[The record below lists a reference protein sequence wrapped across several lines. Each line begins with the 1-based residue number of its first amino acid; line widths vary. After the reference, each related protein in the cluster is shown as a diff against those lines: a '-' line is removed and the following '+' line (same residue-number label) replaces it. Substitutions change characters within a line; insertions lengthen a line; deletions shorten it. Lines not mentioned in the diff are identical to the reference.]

1 MKNEPFEHQE
11 QLARLVAAHCDETI
25 TDEEFAQLE
34 QLLQAHPEARAFY
47 RRYLNLDAS
56 LSDFGRTETSGWSG
70 QEQAKMVTP
79 PQSQARSL
87 WALAA
92 GVVLLLALGIWWSQ
106 QQAPRVTAKNSAP
119 AENQA
124 KSVDPGVALLTQ
136 VVDVAWI
143 DEPMVAG
150 VSLPLGRLQFASG
163 LMQIEFFSGAI
174 VVLEGPADF
183 ELKSENHAVCRQ
195 GKLRA
200 TVPPEAVGF
209 TIDAPTV
216 KLVDLGTEFGM
227 DVAEDGAAEVH
238 VFDGKVELHS
248 PEDQPQMGIEREL
261 LAGSAVRIPS
271 SGQPEAIESMPD
283 DFASNAQLEKKS
295 VLASNKRYAA
305 WRKVS
310 ERLKADPRIRHYY
323 NFEDADSWARKL
335 RSHLPKA
342 SKQDGAIVG
351 CQWTE
356 GRWPGKGALEFKRSG
371 DRVRFTLRI
380 PKEPAVHSLTL
391 MTWVRVDSLDQRF
404 NALMLTDGSAP
415 GKPHWQIT
423 KKGALELGLRLSSRE
438 STVYTS
444 APILRPGTLGRWVH
458 LATVYDGTG
467 RTVTH
472 YLNGRQV
479 SSHPLTSTIKLRGG
493 QAQLGNWGR
502 PHKTDKY
509 PARKF
514 NGLMDEF
521 AIFSEALD
529 ESEIKKIHRVGRPQ
543 SARMTAKVN
552 RKKTTD

>member
-25 TDEEFAQLE
+25 TDEEFAKLE

-56 LSDFGRTETSGWSG
+56 LSDFGCAETPGWAG
-70 QEQAKMVTP
+70 QEQAKMVAP

-106 QQAPRVTAKNSAP
+106 QQAPRVITQNTAP
-119 AENQA
+119 AEDQA
-124 KSVDPGVALLTQ
+124 KPVDPGVALLTQ
-136 VVDVAWI
+136 VVDVEWI

-248 PEDQPQMGIEREL
+248 PDDRPQAGIEQEL
-261 LAGSAVRIPS
+261 LAGNAVRITSEGP
-271 SGQPEAIESMPD
+271 PEAIESMPD

-356 GRWPGKGALEFKRSG
+356 GRWSGKGALEFKRSG

-380 PKEPAVHSLTL
+380 PREPAVHSMTL

-444 APILRPGTLGRWVH
+444 APILRPWTLGRWVH

>member
-1 MKNEPFEHQE
+1 
-11 QLARLVAAHCDETI
+11 
-25 TDEEFAQLE
+25 
-34 QLLQAHPEARAFY
+34 
-47 RRYLNLDAS
+47 
-56 LSDFGRTETSGWSG
+56 
-70 QEQAKMVTP
+70 
-79 PQSQARSL
+79 
-87 WALAA
+87 
-92 GVVLLLALGIWWSQ
+92 
-106 QQAPRVTAKNSAP
+106 
-119 AENQA
+119 
-124 KSVDPGVALLTQ
+124 LLTQ
-136 VVDVAWI
+136 VVDVEWI
-143 DEPMVAG
+143 DEPMVTGA
-150 VSLPLGRLQFASG
+150 SLPLGRLQFASG

-356 GRWPGKGALEFKRSG
+356 GRWSGKGALEFKRSG

-423 KKGALELGLRLSSRE
+423 KKGALELGLRRSSRE

>member
-1 MKNEPFEHQE
+1 
-11 QLARLVAAHCDETI
+11 
-25 TDEEFAQLE
+25 
-34 QLLQAHPEARAFY
+34 
-47 RRYLNLDAS
+47 
-56 LSDFGRTETSGWSG
+56 
-70 QEQAKMVTP
+70 MVTP

-92 GVVLLLALGIWWSQ
+92 GVILLLALGIWWSQ

-136 VVDVAWI
+136 VVDVEWI
-143 DEPMVAG
+143 DEPMVTGA
-150 VSLPLGRLQFASG
+150 SLPLGRLQFASG

-248 PEDQPQMGIEREL
+248 PDDRPQAGIEQEL

-310 ERLKADPRIRHYY
+310 ERLKSDPRIRHYY

-356 GRWPGKGALEFKRSG
+356 GRWSGKGALEFKRSG

-444 APILRPGTLGRWVH
+444 APILRPWTLGRWVH

>member
-25 TDEEFAQLE
+25 TDEEFVQLE

-56 LSDFGRTETSGWSG
+56 LSDFGRTEAHGWSV
-70 QEQAKMVTP
+70 QEQDKMVSTP
-79 PQSQARSL
+79 QGQSRSL

-92 GVVLLLALGIWWSQ
+92 GVAILLALGIWWSQ
-106 QQAPRVTAKNSAP
+106 QQAPRVITQNPASA
-119 AENQA
+119 EDQA
-124 KSVDPGVALLTQ
+124 KPADPGVALLTQ
-136 VVDVAWI
+136 AVDVEWI
-143 DEPMVAG
+143 NEPMVTGA
-150 VSLPLGRLQFASG
+150 SLPLGRLQFASG
-163 LMQIEFFSGAI
+163 LMQIEFFSGVI

-227 DVAEDGAAEVH
+227 DVAKDGAAEVH

-248 PEDQPQMGIEREL
+248 PDDQPQAGIEQEL
-261 LAGSAVRIPS
+261 LAGSAVRITS
-271 SGQPEAIESMPD
+271 KGQPEAIESMPD

-295 VLASNKRYAA
+295 VLAANKRYAA
-305 WRKVS
+305 WRKAS
-310 ERLKADPRIRHYY
+310 ERLKSDPRLRHYY
-323 NFEDADSWARKL
+323 SFEDADPWARKL

-342 SKQDGAIVG
+342 RKQDGAIVG

-404 NALMLTDGSAP
+404 NALMLTDGFAP

-423 KKGALELGLRLSSRE
+423 KKGALELGLRLSPRE

-444 APILRPGTLGRWVH
+444 SPILRPGTLGRWVH

-467 RTVTH
+467 KSVTH

-479 SSHPLTSTIKLRGG
+479 SSHPLTSIIKLRGG
-493 QAQLGNWGR
+493 PAQLGNWGR
-502 PHKTDKY
+502 PRKTDKY

-543 SARMTAKVN
+543 SARMMAKAN
-552 RKKTTD
+552 KKKNTD